1 MTFTSGLITKAV
13 YTTSAG
19 TREVD
24 YTEGATP
31 TVTYYP
37 GTSDQ
42 RHIYVLLQRASEL
55 SVITQK
61 NWPQSG
67 TT

>member
-42 RHIYVLLQRASEL
+42 RQITYSNNAPAS

-61 NWPQSG
+61 NWP
-67 TT
+67 